1 MLHKRDR
8 QAGSVILPT
17 LLIIMVIVGV
27 GSTYLTLSFSE
38 FKMANRNADL
48 QSSINL
54 AEAGIEEAM
63 VSIRNGDWSTTGWT
77 SVVTDHYYQNFPNV
91 YLGNG
96 RVGEI
101 KVYASVLDSSAPI
114 IFAEGRIISDYGN
127 IRKQIRLDLEKKG
140 LFANGLTAKN
150 EVTFNG
156 NQIAIDSYDSTAGA
170 YNVNSNRN
178 DKGSV
183 GSIAVTQDAV
193 TIGNADIWG
202 YVATGGGDPD
212 IGSQGSVLG
221 DDSPVGIKVDWD
233 RIALDFYAEFENISA
248 PSPGAFPINLLPQNG
263 TIGTATATTPTD
275 YTIGSY
281 SNSSSDTLTIDGP
294 VVIIATGDISTKGTI
309 QLTANGSVE
318 FYVAGNVDIGGNGI
332 VNSTNVPSK
341 MLIFG
346 TNTVQGS
353 KNITISG
360 NGALKGA
367 IYAPNANLEL
377 KGSGSAGEF
386 MGAAVANNIK
396 MTGNFEFHYD
406 EALDSFSID
415 KNYKISRWRELIWS
429 DEKVPLDSPSDMTPY
444 AVSVSTQPAFT
455 QPSNL

>member
-1 MLHKRDR
+1 M
-8 QAGSVILPT
+8 PT

-38 FKMANRNADL
+38 FKMANRNGDL

-63 VSIRNGDWSTTGWT
+63 VSIRNDDWSTTGWT

-101 KVYASVLDSSAPI
+101 KVYASILDNSAPI

-127 IRKQIRLDLEKKG
+127 IRKQIRLDLAKKG
-140 LFANGLTAKN
+140 LFANGLTAKE
-150 EVTFNG
+150 EVVFNG
-156 NQIAIDSYDSTAGA
+156 NQIAIDSYDSTAGV
-170 YNVNSNRN
+170 YDVNTNRN
-178 DKGSV
+178 DNGTVGSV
-183 GSIAVTQDAV
+183 AVTQAAV
-193 TIGNADIWG
+193 NIGNADIWG
-202 YVATGGGDPD
+202 YVATGGGAPD
-212 IGSQGSVLG
+212 IGNQGSVLG
-221 DDSPVGIKVDWD
+221 NDSPVGVSVDWD
-233 RIALDFYAEFENISA
+233 RIALDFYADFEDIAA
-248 PSPGAFPINLLPQNG
+248 PSPVGIPLNLLPQNG
-263 TIGTATATTPTD
+263 TIGIASATTPTY

-281 SNSSSDTLTIDGP
+281 SNSSSDTLIIDGP
-294 VVIIATGDISTKGTI
+294 VVIISSGDISTQGEI

-318 FYVAGNVDIGGNGI
+318 FYIAGNVDIRGNGI
-332 VNSTNVPSK
+332 VNSTNVPSN

-346 TNTVQGS
+346 TNTVAGS
-353 KNITISG
+353 KNIKIAG

-386 MGAAVANNIK
+386 MGAAVANKIK

-415 KNYKISRWRELIWS
+415 KNYKISRWRELIFS
-429 DEKVPLDSPSDMTPY
+429 DEKVPLDSPTDMTQY
-444 AVSVSTQPAFT
+444 AVSVSSQPAFT